1 MLRLR
6 GDHSAAKAFIVL
18 LIIPSARICADAPF
32 PPEELGRLVGD
43 LLDRDA
49 SFITQLRSCTSP
61 LYLDDA
67 PIPPADAWEIQQNIS
82 STYWRDCYHQS
93 IASEYR
99 LTSLPSSSTRITKA
113 WNGSFGFQLVE
124 GDAGVSIS
132 GRATA
137 ADNHQFGFLF
147 DLVAERFPAA
157 THLTD
162 FFPTATILQSTIDAD
177 GTVTCSFRPDG
188 APDVTFTI
196 EAMTRPTFR
205 LKRILREI
213 RRDGPTPFINRND
226 FIIEEWM
233 EVDGL
238 ALPKRAS
245 LYCSELGRAKY
256 EQNWIRTVTRYE
268 RLSCHPLTEAPS
280 DSLFEIQYAPGMG
293 VYDERLNMSFT
304 VGGTSLHVDGVAYV
318 TTSPLLAH
326 PGDQLA
332 DVLRTAR
339 RIEPVARSPQA
350 TITPAPQANS
360 RAILIAILAAL
371 GAGLVL
377 FALLRMVRH
386 RKSGAAR

>member
-1 MLRLR
+1 MACLSWIRCTVLRV
-6 GDHSAAKAFIVL
+6 IVL
-18 LIIPSARICADAPF
+18 SALSSSEGLADAPY
-32 PPEELGRLVGD
+32 PPEKLGHQLQELLSNNAFFETRMMGH
-43 LLDRDA
+43 
-49 SFITQLRSCTSP
+49 TSR
-61 LYLDDA
+61 LYLDDDPA
-67 PIPPADAWEIQQNIS
+67 PPIEKWEIQQS
-82 STYWRDCYHQS
+82 VRSVYWKDRYHQS

-99 LTSLPSSSTRITKA
+99 PSALPSSSTRITKA
-113 WNGSFGFQLVE
+113 WNGTYGFQLVD

-137 ADNHQFGFLF
+137 PDHHQFGFLF

-157 THLTD
+157 AHLTD
-162 FFPTATILQSTIDAD
+162 FLPTATILQSTIDGD
-177 GTVTCSFRPDG
+177 GNVTCSFHPEN
-188 APDVTFTI
+188 APGVTFTI
-196 EAMTRPTFR
+196 EAMTKPTFR

-238 ALPKRAS
+238 DLPKRAT
-245 LYCSELGRAKY
+245 LYCSELGRARY
-256 EQNWIRTVTRYE
+256 ERNWIRTVTRYE
-268 RLSCHPLTEAPS
+268 RLSCNSLTEAPS
-280 DSLFEIQYAPGMG
+280 DTLFEIQYAPGMG
-293 VYDERLNMSFT
+293 VYDERLNLSFT
-304 VGGTSLHVDGVAYV
+304 VGGTSLHLDGVAYV

-332 DVLRTAR
+332 EVLRTAR

-377 FALLRMVRH
+377 FAVLRMARH
-386 RKSGAAR
+386 RKPGTSP

>member
-1 MLRLR
+1 M
-6 GDHSAAKAFIVL
+6 V
-18 LIIPSARICADAPF
+18 
-32 PPEELGRLVGD
+32 
-43 LLDRDA
+43 
-49 SFITQLRSCTSP
+49 TQVRCRTSP

-67 PIPPADAWEIQQNIS
+67 PAPPPDTWEIQQTFT
-82 STYWRDCYHQS
+82 STYWKDRYHQS

-99 LTSLPSSSTRITKA
+99 PTGLPSSTTLITKA
-113 WNGSFGFQLVE
+113 WNGTFGFQLVD

-157 THLTD
+157 SHLTD
-162 FFPTATILQSTIDAD
+162 FFPTATILQSTIDTD
-177 GTVTCSFRPDG
+177 GKVTCSFHPEN
-188 APDVTFTI
+188 APDVIFTI
-196 EAMTRPTFR
+196 EASTRPVFR

-226 FIIEEWM
+226 FFIDEWM

-238 ALPKRAS
+238 DLPKRAT
-245 LYCSELGRAKY
+245 LYCSELGRARY
-256 EQNWIRTVTRYE
+256 ERNWIRTVTRYE
-268 RLSCHPLTEAPS
+268 RLSCNSLTEAPS
-280 DSLFEIQYAPGMG
+280 DTLFEIQYAPGMG
-293 VYDERLNMSFT
+293 VYDERLNLSFT
-304 VGGTSLHVDGVAYV
+304 VGGTSLHLDGVAYV

-332 DVLRTAR
+332 EVLRTAR

-350 TITPAPQANS
+350 TITPAPQVNS

-377 FALLRMVRH
+377 FAVLRMARH
-386 RKSGAAR
+386 RKPGTSP

>member
-1 MLRLR
+1 M
-6 GDHSAAKAFIVL
+6 
-18 LIIPSARICADAPF
+18 
-32 PPEELGRLVGD
+32 
-43 LLDRDA
+43 
-49 SFITQLRSCTSP
+49 
-61 LYLDDA
+61 
-67 PIPPADAWEIQQNIS
+67 
-82 STYWRDCYHQS
+82 
-93 IASEYR
+93 
-99 LTSLPSSSTRITKA
+99 
-113 WNGSFGFQLVE
+113 VE

-157 THLTD
+157 SHLTD
-162 FFPTATILQSTIDAD
+162 FFPTATILQSTIDID
-177 GTVTCSFRPDG
+177 GKVTCSFHPEN
-188 APDVTFTI
+188 APDVIFTI
-196 EAMTRPTFR
+196 EASTRPVFR

-226 FIIEEWM
+226 FFIDEWM

-238 ALPKRAS
+238 DLPKRAT
-245 LYCSELGRAKY
+245 LYCSELGRARY
-256 EQNWIRTVTRYE
+256 ERNWIRTVTRYE
-268 RLSCHPLTEAPS
+268 RLSCNPLTEAPS
-280 DSLFEIQYAPGMG
+280 DTLFEIQYAPGMG
-293 VYDERLNMSFT
+293 VYDERLNLSFT
-304 VGGTSLHVDGVAYV
+304 VGGTSLHLDGVAYV

-332 DVLRTAR
+332 EVLRTAR

-377 FALLRMVRH
+377 FAVLRMVRS
-386 RKSGAAR
+386 RKPGASP